1 MTQDLWKLDATALAE
16 LIRTGQISA
25 SEATESHLRRLQAVN
40 PTLNAVVRV
49 LADEAC
55 STAAKADAHLHAGE
69 PIGPLHGVPITT
81 KINSDQQGCPTDNGM
96 VMFKDLI
103 AQSDSPQV
111 ASLRRAGAI
120 VIGRTN
126 SPAYAMRAMT
136 DNVLHGL
143 TLNPWHR
150 AYTCGGS

>member
-1 MTQDLWKLDATALAE
+1 
-16 LIRTGQISA
+16 
-25 SEATESHLRRLQAVN
+25 
-40 PTLNAVVRV
+40 VRSRNHRGAGV
-49 LADEAC
+49 GVWGEDEAR
-55 STAAKADAHLHAGE
+55 AAADKADAQQRAGE
-69 PIGPLHGVPITT
+69 VLGPLLGVPITT

-96 VMFKDLI
+96 VMYKDLI

-126 SPAYAMRAMT
+126 SPAYAMRGMT

-143 TLNPWHR
+143 TLNPWHH
-150 AYTCGGS
+150 AYTCGGSNRGPRAPP